1 MTFDLFIENEPSGG
15 PKGARSA
22 TIFHQDVSNQFVFRF
37 VKVCS
42 TLVCLRPVSLNRKIL
57 QWTLSILIEQYFE
70 KLNVWANC
78 FCHQEDFKMFLLWC
92 VKHFDVFI
100 FWCSFGIYSYLFSS
114 ETWFLFVFRF
124 VKWAEIFDYGS
135 VPSAF
140 FFEFKNFTVDVSE

>member
-1 MTFDLFIENEPSGG
+1 MLPLFWCAFGLYSH
-15 PKGARSA
+15 
-22 TIFHQDVSNQFVFRF
+22 IFSSDWFLFGVLNKLKFSI
-37 VKVCS
+37 
-42 TLVCLRPVSLNRKIL
+42 TLVCLRSVSLNQRIL

-92 VKHFDVFI
+92 VKHLDVSI
-100 FWCSFGIYSYLFSS
+100 FWCAFSIYSYLFSS

-124 VKWAEIFDYGS
+124 VKWAEIFHYVS